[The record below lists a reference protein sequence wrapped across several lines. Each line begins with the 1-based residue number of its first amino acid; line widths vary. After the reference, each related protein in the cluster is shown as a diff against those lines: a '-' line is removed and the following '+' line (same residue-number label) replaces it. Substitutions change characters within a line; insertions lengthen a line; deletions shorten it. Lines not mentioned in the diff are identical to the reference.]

1 MPFTT
6 PSSRATLVRTLREIT
21 DIPPDR
27 AARPPLVV
35 GARVLRR
42 VADPAALRALAAR
55 VRDGRPLHPGTGA
68 PSPLHELREELEDAV
83 ASALSP
89 VEVRTD
95 LRIRLGGT
103 APVSDA
109 GDPWPCRA
117 VGPGEAGWWTSVR
130 WAVAVEVPPGAAY
143 TVHTPDVD
151 LALQQPGRSRC
162 SARASRRPCTAGPG
176 RAACGSPHG
185 SGCGS
190 GTAGSTCA
198 GRCRTRPEPSG
209 RAPRARLIAGR

>member
-117 VGPGEAGWWTSVR
+117 VGPDEAGWWTSVR

-143 TVHTPDVD
+143 TVHAPDAD
-151 LALQQPGRSRC
+151 LALRQPGALAVLGPRVPATLHGRSGASGVWVTARIGLRFRHRWFDLRRSLPH
-162 SARASRRPCTAGPG
+162 SA
-176 RAACGSPHG
+176 
-185 SGCGS
+185 
-190 GTAGSTCA
+190 
-198 GRCRTRPEPSG
+198 
-209 RAPRARLIAGR
+209 

>member
-6 PSSRATLVRTLREIT
+6 PRSRDTLVRALREIT

-27 AARPPLVV
+27 AERPPLVV

-42 VADPAALRALAAR
+42 VADPAAVRALAAR
-55 VRDGRPLHPGTGA
+55 VRDGRPLHPGVGV

-89 VEVRTD
+89 VEIRTD

-117 VGPGEAGWWTSVR
+117 VGPDEAGWWTSVR
-130 WAVAVEVPPGAAY
+130 WVVAVEVPPGAAY
-143 TVHTPDVD
+143 TVHAPDAD
-151 LALQQPGRSRC
+151 LVLRQPGALAVLGPRVTTTLHGRVG
-162 SARASRRPCTAGPG
+162 AGGVWVTGRVGLRFRHRWFDLRRPLPNSA
-176 RAACGSPHG
+176 
-185 SGCGS
+185 
-190 GTAGSTCA
+190 
-198 GRCRTRPEPSG
+198 
-209 RAPRARLIAGR
+209 